1 MYSFVVIS
9 LIALCA
15 IGLQEPSCKVTAL
28 PVQEVARVG
37 KPIEIALQ
45 FDIEPGWH
53 IYWTNPGDSG
63 EPTAVQWNL
72 PEGWKVVDLR
82 FPTPHAIEAGGL
94 TNYGYENKVTLIARL
109 MPPANFSADKVNL
122 SGEASYLI
130 CKEACVPGSR
140 KFSLTM
146 PGPTVEPDAFR
157 LALSDLPKPYQ
168 RTVQAKYVGETL
180 TISFP
185 EKQVTKAYFFASAAN
200 VVNHSA
206 PQSLTKTGAGYDLTV
221 PLSEFATTK
230 PAKVPGVL
238 VLTTGASSR
247 GYEVTLNPTTNSQ

>member
-1 MYSFVVIS
+1 MIS

-15 IGLQEPSCKVTAL
+15 INLIQEPSCKVTAL
-28 PVQEVARVG
+28 PVQEVARAG

-63 EPTAVQWNL
+63 EPTSVQWNL

-82 FPTPHAIEAGGL
+82 FPTPHAIDAGGL
-94 TNYGYENKVTLIARL
+94 KNYGYENRVTLLARL
-109 MPPANFSADKVNL
+109 SAPADFAGGTVNL
-122 SGEASYLI
+122 AGEASYLI

-140 KFSLTM
+140 KFSVTL
-146 PGPTVEPDAFR
+146 PGPTMDPNDYR
-157 LALSDLPKPYQ
+157 SALNELPKPYQ
-168 RTVQAKYVGETL
+168 RSVQSKYIGETL

-185 EKQVTKAYFFASAAN
+185 EKQVAKAYFFASDGN

-206 PQSLTKTGAGYDLTV
+206 PQRLTKTAAGYDLTV

-230 PAKVPGVL
+230 PAKVAGVL

-247 GYEVTLNPTTNSQ
+247 GYEVTLTPKS